1 VFGEPSTEVTLP
13 VFDRP
18 PKLLISMCVSLLSPA
33 GRQEPPKSASEA
45 GSQPARHF
53 ALSRK
58 IRPLVVLAAITGAI
72 LIAVLRG
79 NADSHRIVSPDSENS
94 LNAFEEV
101 PSSTFGI
108 APSSR
113 QLDRMKPQKQAV
125 TLLALAVAHADGA
138 VSKISS
144 RLDRWQ
150 GRLTWDSEM
159 AALTNAALHS
169 TDMQVRQSG
178 IQVELAAYGLSR
190 NSASLQYLLRS
201 VESVDHAKKIWALWS
216 LGLMGNSGVETARV
230 MQVLTAYLK
239 DADEDSRR
247 WAVEGIAQVGASEA
261 IPLLLAAMHDDSSA
275 IVREAAACGLAQAGM
290 FTDEQRAAAIPQLLN
305 YTDDPSLD
313 TQTHDWAFQALAD
326 ITRQSLPNDARVW
339 RSWYENQG
347 LGTRD

>member
-1 VFGEPSTEVTLP
+1 MDVPQSSLGGRKEPL
-13 VFDRP
+13 
-18 PKLLISMCVSLLSPA
+18 
-33 GRQEPPKSASEA
+33 KSAPEA
-45 GSQPARHF
+45 HPQPVRHVAF
-53 ALSRK
+53 SRK
-58 IRPLVVLAAITGAI
+58 IRPLVVLAAIAGAI

-94 LNAFEEV
+94 LNAFGEV
-101 PSSTFGI
+101 PSSAFGI
-108 APSSR
+108 SPSSR
-113 QLDRMKPQKQAV
+113 QLDRMKPQKQAE

-138 VSKISS
+138 VNKISS

-201 VESVDHAKKIWALWS
+201 VESVDHAKKIWALWA
-216 LGLMGNSGVETARV
+216 LGLMGNSGVESARV
-230 MQVLTAYLK
+230 MQVLTTYLR
-239 DADEDSRR
+239 DSNEDTRR
-247 WAVEGIAQVGASEA
+247 WAAEGIAQVGASEA
-261 IPLLLAAMHDDSSA
+261 IPLLLTAMHDDSST

-290 FTDEQRAAAIPQLLN
+290 FSDEQRASAIPQLLN
-305 YTDDPSLD
+305 YTDDPALD
-313 TQTHDWAFQALAD
+313 SQTHEWAFQALAD

-339 RSWYENQG
+339 RRWYEKSG
-347 LGTRD
+347 ARD